1 VARGRSLKTLRDV
14 GGPADGVL
22 LSAIQSLFSAR
33 EPDDIRAAVART
45 AWLVSRY
52 DGFALHEFQENG
64 DLHVTLRHGERTT
77 ATLAVEAVLCSRV
90 SATRRTAGTLD
101 RLGGAQEQDVVDA
114 YVAGNR
120 LCVVRP
126 LVADDEPVGLLALHY
141 DGRIALEAGE
151 FDALRRLC
159 SCAAVALS
167 NVRRREILSRFAYSD
182 ALTGLANRRHLEA
195 EFKRLSGSKLSLLLI
210 DFDGLKS
217 VNDELGYDSGDAL
230 IREVAAALAAAVL
243 PGETVVRFG
252 GDEFVLLMPDRDAD
266 YARARADELTEL
278 LDRVTVPPGI
288 ARLFRGASVGCATA
302 RADDEPGEVLQH
314 AAAVMRSRKRR
325 RNTDRVARGADGAS
339 GTVAAASRT
348 APTSWVDPT

>member
-1 VARGRSLKTLRDV
+1 VACTRTFVGGAGGPREKTATV

-52 DGFALHEFQENG
+52 DGFALHEFQDDGE
-64 DLHVTLRHGERTT
+64 LHVTLRHGERTT
-77 ATLAVEAVLCSRV
+77 ATLAAEAVLCAHVR
-90 SATRRTAGTLD
+90 ATRRTAGTLD
-101 RLGGAQEQDVVDA
+101 RLDDAQGQDVVDT

-120 LCVVRP
+120 LCIVRP

-141 DGRIALEAGE
+141 EGRIALEAGE

-167 NVRRREILSRFAYSD
+167 NVRRREILSGLAYSD
-182 ALTGLANRRHLEA
+182 ALTGLANRRHLEG
-195 EFKRLSGSKLSLLLI
+195 EFERLRGTELSLLVI

-217 VNDELGYDSGDAL
+217 VNDELGYDNGDAL
-230 IREVAAALAAAVL
+230 IREVATALAAAAL

-252 GDEFVLLMPDRDAD
+252 GDEFVLLMPERGGD

-278 LDRVTVPPGI
+278 LDRVTLPPDI
-288 ARLFRGASVGCATA
+288 SRLFRGASVGCATA
-302 RADDEPGEVLQH
+302 RPDDEPGQVLHH

-325 RNTDRVARGADGAS
+325 RNTDRVARSADGPSA
-339 GTVAAASRT
+339 TVAAG
-348 APTSWVDPT
+348 